1 MIIPDVNVL
10 VGAFRTD
17 ADRHAGLRGWLE
29 ETVAG
34 SDLLA
39 LSDAVLGGVVRVL
52 THPRVFSVPTPLG
65 TALDQI
71 AALRGA
77 EGIVRVAPGPRHWD
91 IVDRLCRDGDA
102 RGNLVADAQH
112 AALAVEHNA
121 VWMTLD
127 HDFARFPG
135 LRWAHPLAGRES
147 RLPPGDNDP

>member
-1 MIIPDVNVL
+1 VIIPDVNVL

-29 ETVAG
+29 DAVAG
-34 SDLLA
+34 PGLLA
-39 LSDAVLGGVVRVL
+39 LSDVVLGGVVRVL
-52 THPRVFSVPTPLG
+52 THPRIFAVPTPLA

-77 EGIVRVAPGPRHWD
+77 EGVVRVAPGPRHWD

-135 LRWAHPLAGRES
+135 LRWANPLAGPES
-147 RLPPGDNDP
+147 QLPPGDNAP